1 MVYQRNQE
9 KKNVWI
15 EHSEQEKRWDC
26 KGRTIFCKS
35 LKDKVMH
42 LDMTLIVM
50 EAKDGKNYTVR
61 RLPQ

>member
-1 MVYQRNQE
+1 M
-9 KKNVWI
+9 WI